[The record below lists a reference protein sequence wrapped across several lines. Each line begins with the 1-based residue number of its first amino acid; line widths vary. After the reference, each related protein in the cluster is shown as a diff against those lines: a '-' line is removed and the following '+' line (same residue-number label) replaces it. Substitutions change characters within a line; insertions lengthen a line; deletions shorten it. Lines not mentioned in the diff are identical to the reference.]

1 MAFGGLRFPSLL
13 SEREAAA
20 RCLIPAA
27 GEASPPFD
35 NFAALLVY
43 LPEAMRVSEFDNF
56 DSLETEGLLTGSKEH
71 SWLWFGLIVSL
82 GLHLALCA
90 YFYRTRFQP
99 VEAAFAQNQQTP
111 TFKVRS
117 IDESKLDKPSA
128 DQTNPA
134 AKPEPDN
141 SDVQLPDEKKS
152 FDKLLQDIQASAAM
166 PDDVRDVLPNQPK
179 VDQPDMDSVLT
190 EIERSTAQTP
200 PSNANATQEQ
210 SLLNNS
216 SVSGRPQPAL
226 SGTELATST
235 TTKRPNTFTSKL
247 PADSAGP
254 NKGRAP
260 GFSDL
265 DQLLAQKGPLGSGTK
280 LRMPDDQLFEYD
292 SATLQSSAI
301 DQLQKLG
308 TLIQRNPRATF
319 TVEGY
324 TDSFGSP
331 EYNLDLS
338 QRRADSVKQY
348 LVEAMRISPVQ
359 IQTRGYGAAKFR
371 TSPNGSI
378 EEQSPNR
385 RVEIV
390 VHTSEG

>member
-1 MAFGGLRFPSLL
+1 MRAYELDD
-13 SEREAAA
+13 
-20 RCLIPAA
+20 
-27 GEASPPFD
+27 FD
-35 NFAALLVY
+35 N
-43 LPEAMRVSEFDNF
+43 
-56 DSLETEGLLTGSKEH
+56 LETEGLLTGSRERG
-71 SWLWFGLIVSL
+71 WLWFGLIVSL
-82 GLHLALCA
+82 GLHLALCT
-90 YFYRTRFQP
+90 YFYRTRFQTADAMLS
-99 VEAAFAQNQQTP
+99 EALPPP
-111 TFKVRS
+111 TFKVKS
-117 IDESKLDKPSA
+117 VDLAQQLDKGSV

-134 AKPEPDN
+134 AKPEPDKT
-141 SDVQLPDEKKS
+141 DVQLPDEKKS
-152 FDKLLQDIQASAAM
+152 FDKLLQDIQASAAI
-166 PDDVRDVLPNQPK
+166 PDDTRDVLPDKPK
-179 VDQPDMDSVLT
+179 VEQPSDVNSVLT
-190 EIERSTAQTP
+190 EIERSTAQTLP
-200 PSNANATQEQ
+200 NSPNGTREQ
-210 SLLNNS
+210 SLLNNAA
-216 SVSGRPQPAL
+216 VSGRPQPAL

-235 TTKRPNTFTSKL
+235 TIKRPNTFTSKM

-254 NKGRAP
+254 NKGHAP

-301 DQLQKLG
+301 NQLQKLG

-324 TDSFGSP
+324 TDSFGTP

-348 LVEAMRISPVQ
+348 LVEAMGISSAQ
-359 IQTRGYGAAKFR
+359 IETRGYGMTRFR

>member
-1 MAFGGLRFPSLL
+1 
-13 SEREAAA
+13 
-20 RCLIPAA
+20 
-27 GEASPPFD
+27 
-35 NFAALLVY
+35 
-43 LPEAMRVSEFDNF
+43 MRAYELDDF
-56 DSLETEGLLTGSKEH
+56 DSLETEGLLTGSRERG
-71 SWLWFGLIVSL
+71 WVWFGLIISL
-82 GLHLALCA
+82 GLHLALCT
-90 YFYRTRFQP
+90 YFYRTRFQTADAMLS
-99 VEAAFAQNQQTP
+99 EALSPP
-111 TFKVRS
+111 TFKVKS
-117 IDESKLDKPSA
+117 VDLGQQLDKGSV

-134 AKPEPDN
+134 AKPEPDKT
-141 SDVQLPDEKKS
+141 DVQLPDEKKS

-166 PDDVRDVLPNQPK
+166 PDDTRDVLPDKPK
-179 VDQPDMDSVLT
+179 VEQPDVNSVLT
-190 EIERSTAQTP
+190 EIERSTAQTLP
-200 PSNANATQEQ
+200 NSPNGTREQ
-210 SLLNNS
+210 SLLNNAA
-216 SVSGRPQPAL
+216 VSGRPQPAL

-235 TTKRPNTFTSKL
+235 TIKRPNTFTSKM

-254 NKGRAP
+254 NKGHAP

-292 SATLQSSAI
+292 SATLQASAI
-301 DQLQKLG
+301 NQLQKLG
-308 TLIQRNPRATF
+308 TLIQRNPKATF

-324 TDSFGSP
+324 TDSFGTP
-331 EYNLDLS
+331 DYNLDLS

-348 LVEAMRISPVQ
+348 LVEAMGISSAQ
-359 IQTRGYGAAKFR
+359 IETRGYGMTKFR